1 MTHQWDTHEDRNNGF
16 FYYGNVICN
25 LWPTFLL
32 LNFSSFIVRV
42 DNSRQHVT
50 VKIMCLRTVQ
60 SIAFHWPR
68 WSRNLSRWRSLTGTV
83 AHQGSNLSL
92 PLCLSLPPPPPLQH
106 RCNSPPLLHRLPARV
121 HEWLLRRRISRS
133 RAGRQWTL
141 PGWRNMA
148 AAPEEEVDRRPIR
161 RVRSKSDTPY
171 INEARISLHLE
182 TGRAAR
188 QSRGSSTL
196 RVRVYSC
203 RLLPRGRDSV
213 V

>member
-50 VKIMCLRTVQ
+50 VKIMFLRTVQ

-106 RCNSPPLLHRLPARV
+106 RCNSPPSYTACPRGCTSGCCGAESLAVAPVASGRCPAGGT
-121 HEWLLRRRISRS
+121 W
-133 RAGRQWTL
+133 
-141 PGWRNMA
+141 
-148 AAPEEEVDRRPIR
+148 RRPRKR
-161 RVRSKSDTPY
+161 R
-171 INEARISLHLE
+171 
-182 TGRAAR
+182 
-188 QSRGSSTL
+188 
-196 RVRVYSC
+196 
-203 RLLPRGRDSV
+203 
-213 V
+213 

>member
-92 PLCLSLPPPPPLQH
+92 PPCLSLPPLLPSSTVAIAPPPT
-106 RCNSPPLLHRLPARV
+106 PPAR
-121 HEWLLRRRISRS
+121 
-133 RAGRQWTL
+133 AGARVA
-141 PGWRNMA
+141 A
-148 AAPEEEVDRRPIR
+148 AAPNLSQSRRSPVD
-161 RVRSKSDTPY
+161 
-171 INEARISLHLE
+171 
-182 TGRAAR
+182 AAR
-188 QSRGSSTL
+188 LAEHGGGPGRGGRPQTDPEGPL
-196 RVRVYSC
+196 QERHA
-203 RLLPRGRDSV
+203 LHQRGEDLSPPGDR
-213 V
+213 